1 VKGDD
6 YKLKTGKYR
15 GQELKNVPASYL
27 IWCYDNNMLWEDT
40 ARKFVINN
48 EAELRKLANKN

>member
-1 VKGDD
+1 MLGND

-40 ARKFVINN
+40 VRRFVVNN
-48 EAELRKLANKN
+48 EEKLRALAKK

>member
-1 VKGDD
+1 MKGEE
-6 YKLKTGKYR
+6 YTLKTGKYR

-40 ARKFVINN
+40 VRRFVVNN
-48 EAELRKLANKN
+48 EEKLRKLADKN